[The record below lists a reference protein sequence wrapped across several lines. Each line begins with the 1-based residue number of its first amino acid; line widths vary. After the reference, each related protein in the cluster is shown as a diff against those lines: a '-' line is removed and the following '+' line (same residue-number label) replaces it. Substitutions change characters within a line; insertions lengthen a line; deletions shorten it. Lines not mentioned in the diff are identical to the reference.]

1 MEATVEILRRIGD
14 RVKAGGTYRSEEL
27 ELDTASYGIQGD
39 PWHVPVK
46 VVSRY
51 AAMPDIKAKLVES
64 HPDLEGKD
72 WSMRYGAYG
81 GGIVASWDGGTG
93 RLSYDEM
100 KALEADHVS
109 DMQVEDVLKRW
120 HVPCDKGGVAAGV
133 RVRARVGHAEIPD
146 GHAEPADGPSHV
158 HGAGGAG
165 VVLGRFGVFRRPDGK
180 AALRVH
186 GGLGRR
192 GGRSRPGRIRTYGL
206 NWVWRYISYG
216 L

>member
-120 HVPCDKGGVAAGV
+120 HVPCDKGEWPPEFGYGPAWVTLKSLTAMRNRLMAHLTSMG
-133 RVRARVGHAEIPD
+133 REALGSSLDDLEFSGART
-146 GHAEPADGPSHV
+146 
-158 HGAGGAG
+158 
-165 VVLGRFGVFRRPDGK
+165 GK
-180 AALRVH
+180 LLFACMAALAAVADDPDLAVFVRM
-186 GGLGRR
+186 G
-192 GGRSRPGRIRTYGL
+192 
-206 NWVWRYISYG
+206 
-216 L
+216 

>member
-93 RLSYDEM
+93 RR
-100 KALEADHVS
+100 DHRR
-109 DMQVEDVLKRW
+109 EDL
-120 HVPCDKGGVAAGV
+120 
-133 RVRARVGHAEIPD
+133 
-146 GHAEPADGPSHV
+146 PA
-158 HGAGGAG
+158 
-165 VVLGRFGVFRRPDGK
+165 
-180 AALRVH
+180 H
-186 GGLGRR
+186 GGTLCQGC
-192 GGRSRPGRIRTYGL
+192 GVGPAP
-206 NWVWRYISYG
+206 
-216 L
+216 